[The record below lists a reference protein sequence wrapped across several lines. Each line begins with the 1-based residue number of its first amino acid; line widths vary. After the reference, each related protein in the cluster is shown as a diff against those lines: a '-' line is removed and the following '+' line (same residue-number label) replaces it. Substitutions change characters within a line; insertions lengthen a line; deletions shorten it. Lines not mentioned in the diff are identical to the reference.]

1 MKVPPHQDGI
11 ALRQI
16 ARSIAGAPKAPRPAT
31 TTTTVQATRGTIVA
45 VNADGSMIVN
55 MNGTDVPL
63 QADVSYPVINPQPGD
78 IVEMHSV
85 GQRLVVNGLI
95 KPVPPTPEPVLPVH
109 TFRYSQTFSVLSYP
123 AEGTY
128 YPPFFVPV
136 PAGQKV
142 TLVGVRCL
150 TGGSTDA
157 LFDLLRNGEIFG
169 ADLEITTTP
178 FTYNYSLAVTD
189 NDAFSIDLKNRPA
202 SRMGSMVSWPTPIDI
217 TGASI
222 SFFFDITV

>member
-1 MKVPPHQDGI
+1 MKVPPHQDGS

-16 ARSIAGAPKAPRPAT
+16 ARTIVGSPKAPRPAT

-63 QADVSYPVINPQPGD
+63 QADVSYPVINPQAGD

-95 KPVPPTPEPVLPVH
+95 KPVPPTPEPVLPAH
-109 TFRYSQTFSVLSYP
+109 TFRYSQTFSVLGAP
-123 AEGTY
+123 EDVTY

-136 PAGQKV
+136 PEGQKV

-150 TGGSTDA
+150 TGGGTA
-157 LFDLLRNGEIFG
+157 VVDLLRNGEIFG
-169 ADLEITTTP
+169 PDLLITFNTTS
-178 FTYNYSLAVTD
+178 YNYSLAATD
-189 NDAFSIDLKNRPA
+189 NDAFSIVLKNAPGGRI
-202 SRMGSMVSWPTPIDI
+202 GSTGSLGTPIYI

-222 SFFFDITV
+222 SFYFDITV